1 MELSK
6 LTLEQMNAAGA
17 YPVAQ
22 GVMSILAVV
31 ANVIC
36 IAVIIK
42 RAVEQKK
49 NPYKNEIFAGTRD
62 YDQAMDR
69 A

>member
-1 MELSK
+1 
-6 LTLEQMNAAGA
+6 
-17 YPVAQ
+17 
-22 GVMSILAVV
+22 MSILAVL

-42 RAVEQKK
+42 RAIEQKK
-49 NPYKNEIFAGTRD
+49 NPYKNEIFAGTKD
-62 YDQAMDR
+62 FEDAMDR